1 MLPLPKRHLGT
12 TNKREIMS
20 IKRVILANNSRLLR
34 EMFHRV
40 IDQAEHLE
48 VVREIQNNDEI
59 PLAIQRFCPDW
70 VIVFLPLSDFALNW
84 ISASIQS
91 DPSVRFIFF
100 SEDHSRLK
108 VDWQMTSETE
118 ISDVSLQEFIHLLEK
133 DLQQI

>member
-1 MLPLPKRHLGT
+1 MA
-12 TNKREIMS
+12 

-40 IDQAEHLE
+40 IDQADHLE
-48 VVREIQNNDEI
+48 VVQEIQNSEEI
-59 PLAIQRFCPDW
+59 LIAIQRFCPDW
-70 VIVFLPLSDFALNW
+70 VIVSFPLSDFLLDC

-100 SEDHSRLK
+100 SEDHRSLK
-108 VDWQMTSETE
+108 IDWQMTSETE
-118 ISDVSLQEFIHLLEK
+118 VSNVSLPEFIHFLEK